1 MSLKQTESSSLHR
14 ESTTTPLSTLSP
26 NGSSAGKVK
35 LTIIIPCYNE
45 KDTLRK
51 CVEKVLRI
59 KSDDLALEVIVV
71 DDKSTDNSYN
81 IAMEL
86 SSKHPEI
93 SVLRHEVNQGK
104 GAALR
109 TGFKHATGD
118 LVAIQ
123 DADLE
128 YDPFDLPRLIKP
140 ILEGSADVVF
150 GSRFVTGGERRV
162 LYFWHYIT
170 NKFLTLASNM
180 FTDINLTDMETCYK
194 VFKREIIEKIEIQ
207 ENRFGFEPEITA
219 KVAQLGVRI
228 YELGISYHGRT
239 YEEGKKIGWK
249 DGFRALY
256 CIFKYNAFKAPAPI
270 QFLIYIFIGAVAAV
284 FNLFAFLALLQLN
297 AGVTASAVLAYVM
310 ASVVNYLLCILLLFR
325 HKARW
330 STFGELIAYSIA
342 VVLGCILDLLLTKLC
357 LDINITPWLSKSIAS
372 ALVLFVNF
380 LLRKY
385 LVFPEHSRGQRA

>member
-1 MSLKQTESSSLHR
+1 MSLKQAESSSLHL

-342 VVLGCILDLLLTKLC
+342 VALGCILDLLLTKLC
-357 LDINITPWLSKSIAS
+357 LDINIAPWLSKSIAS

-385 LVFPEHSRGQRA
+385 LVFPEHSREQRA